1 MGSRFIS
8 DTEMVVS
15 RAEYAE
21 LCAKAEA
28 YDTMAKP
35 AKPAKTSMFSG
46 KDK

>member
-28 YDTMAKP
+28 YDTMA
-35 AKPAKTSMFSG
+35 ASKPAKTSMFSG